1 MRLVLQRVSNAR
13 VEVGGEVAGS
23 IEKGLL
29 TLVGVERSDSRADV
43 DYLVDKVAGLRI
55 FSDDAGKMNL
65 SLKDIGGSLLV
76 VSQFTL
82 YADCRKG
89 RRPSF
94 DSAAGSELASEL
106 YEYFVESARKSGLAV
121 ETGVFQADMNV
132 HLVNQGPVTIILE
145 STRKVGT

>member
-13 VEVGGEVAGS
+13 VEVGGEVTGS

-29 TLVGVERSDSRADV
+29 VLVGVERSDSRADV
-43 DYLVDKVAGLRI
+43 DYLVDKVAGLRV
-55 FSDDAGKMNL
+55 FSDNAGKMNL
-65 SLKDIGGSLLV
+65 SLRDIGGSLLV

-94 DSAAGSELASEL
+94 DLAAGPELASEL
-106 YEYFVESARKSGLAV
+106 YEYFVESARKTGLAV

-145 STRKVGT
+145 SAGKVGT

>member
-13 VEVGGEVAGS
+13 VEVGGEVTGS
-23 IEKGLL
+23 IEQGLL
-29 TLVGVERSDSRADV
+29 ALVGVERSDSRADV
-43 DYLVDKVAGLRI
+43 DYLVDKVAGLRV
-55 FSDDAGKMNL
+55 FSDNAGKMNL
-65 SLKDIGGSLLV
+65 SLRDIGGSLLV

-94 DSAAGSELASEL
+94 DLAAGPELASEL
-106 YEYFVESARKSGLAV
+106 YEYFVESARKTGLAV

-145 STRKVGT
+145 SARKVGT

>member
-13 VEVGGEVAGS
+13 VEVGGEVTGS

-29 TLVGVERSDSRADV
+29 VLVGVERSDSRADV
-43 DYLVDKVAGLRI
+43 DYLVDKVAGLRV
-55 FSDDAGKMNL
+55 FSDNAGKMNL
-65 SLKDIGGSLLV
+65 SLRDIGGSLLV

-94 DSAAGSELASEL
+94 DLAAGPELASEL
-106 YEYFVESARKSGLAV
+106 YEYFVESARKTGLAV

-145 STRKVGT
+145 SARKVGT

>member
-23 IEKGLL
+23 IEQGLL
-29 TLVGVERSDSRADV
+29 ALVGVERSDSRADV

-106 YEYFVESARKSGLAV
+106 YEYFVESARKTGLAV

-145 STRKVGT
+145 SARKVGT

>member
-13 VEVGGEVAGS
+13 VEVGGEVTGS

-29 TLVGVERSDSRADV
+29 VLVGVERSDSRADV
-43 DYLVDKVAGLRI
+43 DYLVDKVAGLRV
-55 FSDDAGKMNL
+55 FSDNAGKMNL
-65 SLKDIGGSLLV
+65 SLRDIGGSLLV

-106 YEYFVESARKSGLAV
+106 YEYFVESARKTGLAV

-145 STRKVGT
+145 SARKVGT

>member
-13 VEVGGEVAGS
+13 VEVGGEVTGS
-23 IEKGLL
+23 IEQGLL
-29 TLVGVERSDSRADV
+29 VLVGVERSDSRADV
-43 DYLVDKVAGLRI
+43 DYLVDKVAGLRV
-55 FSDDAGKMNL
+55 FSDNAGKMNL
-65 SLKDIGGSLLV
+65 SLRDIGGSLLV

-94 DSAAGSELASEL
+94 DLAAGPELASEL
-106 YEYFVESARKSGLAV
+106 YEYFVESARKIGLAV

-145 STRKVGT
+145 SAGKVRT